1 MRFKLLL
8 LSFFASLSASAKYH
22 EPDLSVQLSQNN
34 DEWVGTVTANLQA
47 TEAIS
52 FTADIDSTGYLE
64 IGSGYGVMLGQFYTE
79 AFVSYGRADIFDIYN
94 VGLFTGTALT
104 QDIMIFANT
113 SHEWRKGVFSESIF
127 QPGVNNNFNAF
138 NTTREW
144 KNTLGASYT
153 INQWSN
159 FSYSFTH
166 DRELTGS
173 KSYYNSQDVTLTLK
187 PKWVEPYMKYTFGE
201 SRVSPSDK
209 TRTENSYE
217 IGFNLRF

>member
-1 MRFKLLL
+1 MRFQILL
-8 LSFFASLSASAKYH
+8 LSLCTSLSVSAKYH

-47 TEAIS
+47 TEEIS

-64 IGSGYGVMLGQFYTE
+64 IGSGYGVMFGQFYTE
-79 AFVSYGRADIFDIYN
+79 AFVSYGRADLIDIYN
-94 VGLFTGTALT
+94 VGVFTGTALT
-104 QDIMIFANT
+104 KDIMLFANT
-113 SHEWRKGVFSESIF
+113 SHEWRDNVFSDAL
-127 QPGVNNNFNAF
+127 NLKTN
-138 NTTREW
+138 REW

-173 KSYYNSQDVTLTLK
+173 KSYYNSQDITLTLK
-187 PKWVEPYMKYTFGE
+187 PKWVEPYVKYTFGE
-201 SRVSPSDK
+201 SRVSPSDR

>member
-1 MRFKLLL
+1 MRFQILL
-8 LSFFASLSASAKYH
+8 LSLCTSLSVSAKYH
-22 EPDLSVQLSQNN
+22 EPDLSVQLSQNS

-47 TEAIS
+47 TEEIS

-64 IGSGYGVMLGQFYTE
+64 IGSGYGVMFGQFYTE
-79 AFVSYGRADIFDIYN
+79 AFVSYGRADLIDIYN
-94 VGLFTGTALT
+94 VGVFTGTALT
-104 QDIMIFANT
+104 KDIMLFANT
-113 SHEWRKGVFSESIF
+113 SHEWRDNVFSDAL
-127 QPGVNNNFNAF
+127 NLKTN
-138 NTTREW
+138 REW

-173 KSYYNSQDVTLTLK
+173 KSYYNSQDITLTLK
-187 PKWVEPYMKYTFGE
+187 PKWVEPYVKYTFGE
-201 SRVSPSDK
+201 SRVSPSDR

>member
-1 MRFKLLL
+1 MRFQILL
-8 LSFFASLSASAKYH
+8 LSLCTSLSVSAKYH

-47 TEAIS
+47 TEEIS

-64 IGSGYGVMLGQFYTE
+64 IGSGYGVMFGQFYTE
-79 AFVSYGRADIFDIYN
+79 AFVSYGRADLIDIYN
-94 VGLFTGTALT
+94 VGVFTGTALT
-104 QDIMIFANT
+104 KDIMLFANT
-113 SHEWRKGVFSESIF
+113 SHEWRDNVFSDAL
-127 QPGVNNNFNAF
+127 NLKTN
-138 NTTREW
+138 REW
-144 KNTLGASYT
+144 KNTFGTSYT

-173 KSYYNSQDVTLTLK
+173 KSYYNSQDITLTLK
-187 PKWVEPYMKYTFGE
+187 PKWVEPYVKYTFGE
-201 SRVSPSDK
+201 SRVSPNDR

>member
-1 MRFKLLL
+1 MRFQILL
-8 LSFFASLSASAKYH
+8 LSLCTSLSVSAKYH

-34 DEWVGTVTANLQA
+34 DEWVGTVTTNLQA
-47 TEAIS
+47 TEEIS

-64 IGSGYGVMLGQFYTE
+64 IGSGYGVMFGQFYTE
-79 AFVSYGRADIFDIYN
+79 AFVSYGRADLIDIYN
-94 VGLFTGTALT
+94 VGVFTGTALT
-104 QDIMIFANT
+104 KDIMLFANT
-113 SHEWRKGVFSESIF
+113 SHEWRDNVFSDAL
-127 QPGVNNNFNAF
+127 NLKTN
-138 NTTREW
+138 REW

-173 KSYYNSQDVTLTLK
+173 KSYYNSQDITLTLK
-187 PKWVEPYMKYTFGE
+187 PKWVEPYVKYTFGE
-201 SRVSPSDK
+201 SRVSPSDR

>member
-1 MRFKLLL
+1 MRLSLLL
-8 LSFFASLSASAKYH
+8 LSLITSLSVSAKYH

-34 DEWVGTVTANLQA
+34 DEWVGSVTANLQA
-47 TEAIS
+47 TDEIS

-64 IGSGYGVMLGQFYTE
+64 IGSGYDVMLGQFYTE
-79 AFVSYGRADIFDIYN
+79 AFVSYGRADFIDIYN

-113 SHEWRKGVFSESIF
+113 SHEWRESIF
-127 QPGVNNNFNAF
+127 SDWFD
-138 NTTREW
+138 TDREW

-187 PKWVEPYMKYTFGE
+187 PKWVEPYVKYTFGE
-201 SRVSPSDK
+201 SRVSPSDR
-209 TRTENSYE
+209 TRTDNSYE

>member
-1 MRFKLLL
+1 MRIQILL
-8 LSFFASLSASAKYH
+8 LSLMTSLSASAKYH
-22 EPDLSVQLSQNN
+22 EPDLSVQFSQNN

-47 TEAIS
+47 TEEIS

-79 AFVSYGRADIFDIYN
+79 AFVSYGRSDFVDIYN

-104 QDIMIFANT
+104 QDIMVFANT
-113 SHEWRKGVFSESIF
+113 SHEWRESVFSDWLD
-127 QPGVNNNFNAF
+127 
-138 NTTREW
+138 TDREW

-187 PKWVEPYMKYTFGE
+187 PKWVEPYVKYTFGE
-201 SRVSPSDK
+201 SRVSPSDR

-217 IGFNLRF
+217 VGFNLRF

>member
-1 MRFKLLL
+1 MRFQFLL
-8 LSFFASLSASAKYH
+8 LSLFTSLSVSAKYH
-22 EPDLSVQLSQNN
+22 EPDLSVQLSQSN

-47 TEAIS
+47 TEELS

-64 IGSGYGVMLGQFYTE
+64 IGSGYGLMLGQFYTE
-79 AFVSYGRADIFDIYN
+79 AFVSYGRADLIDIYN

-104 QDIMIFANT
+104 RDIMIFANT
-113 SHEWRKGVFSESIF
+113 SHEWRESVFLDLL
-127 QPGVNNNFNAF
+127 
-138 NTTREW
+138 NTKTNREW

-153 INQWSN
+153 INQWSS

-173 KSYYNSQDVTLTLK
+173 KSYYNSQDITLTLK
-187 PKWVEPYMKYTFGE
+187 PKWVEPYVKYTFGE
-201 SRVSPSDK
+201 SRISPSDR

-217 IGFNLRF
+217 VGFNLRF